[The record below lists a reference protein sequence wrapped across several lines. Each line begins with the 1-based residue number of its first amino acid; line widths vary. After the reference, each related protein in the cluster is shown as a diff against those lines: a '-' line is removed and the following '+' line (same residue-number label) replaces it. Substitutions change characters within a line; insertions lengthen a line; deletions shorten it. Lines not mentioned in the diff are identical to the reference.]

1 MLSASRRLTELELRH
16 ALRER
21 LRGGLTQGAQIIEEL
36 GIERGSARID
46 LAVVSGAL
54 IGYEIKSDFDSLDR
68 LANQMHAYHRVFDEL
83 SIVTTPLYIHQ
94 VEQLLPPWWG
104 ILQAQCDQNG
114 MVSLGVV
121 RPASVNPRQETLSLL
136 SLLWRDEAVALLDQH
151 FTAKYKAKLTR
162 AMLYEQ
168 LAGLA
173 DLSTVRDWV
182 SYALRHRCNWRA
194 DEPTR
199 STFLADEPFAPDGGW
214 PHLAAKS

>member
-1 MLSASRRLTELELRH
+1 MPRAPRRLTELELRQ

-21 LRGGLTQGAQIIEEL
+21 LRAGLTKDAQVIEEL

-46 LAVVSGAL
+46 LALVNGSL

-83 SIVTTPLYIHQ
+83 SIVTTPQFVLQ

-104 ILQAQCDQNG
+104 ILQAVCNDDGAVN
-114 MVSLGVV
+114 LEVV
-121 RPASVNPRQETLSLL
+121 RAPSNNPRQELLSLL
-136 SLLWRDEAVALLDQH
+136 SLLWRDEAAALL
-151 FTAKYKAKLTR
+151 AKYGANKAKAKLTR
-162 AMLYEQ
+162 NMLYEQ

-182 SYALRHRCNWRA
+182 SYTLRHRDAWRA
-194 DEPTR
+194 SEPI
-199 STFLADEPFAPDGGW
+199 
-214 PHLAAKS
+214 KSASPIA